1 MNPLYKWFT
10 PQESRIILFI
20 LISFVVGISVL
31 MLGRKFPVIQ
41 QDVMIQG
48 ESAKEAAQDTI
59 YDSPELKKAVNDSAN
74 AASFKQRTEKL
85 AKPALASIDLNTA
98 PKNTLTRLPGIGPKR
113 ALDII
118 AYRDKHGGFKTKKD
132 IQKIKGIGVK
142 TFEKMKKYL
151 APLTKIEKK
160 QIKK

>member
-1 MNPLYKWFT
+1 
-10 PQESRIILFI
+10 
-20 LISFVVGISVL
+20 

-74 AASFKQRTEKL
+74 AASYKQRTEKL

-113 ALDII
+113 AMDII
-118 AYRDKHGGFKTKKD
+118 TYREKHGGFKTKKD

-142 TFEKMKKYL
+142 TFEKMEKYL

-160 QIKK
+160 QIK